1 MKQANQKESSK
12 SEKTRNRSRYDESDD
27 SDGGFKRRA
36 TSLRR
41 GRVITK
47 GSDMQKFFSKSD
59 NSEIQS
65 TSNTRK
71 LIRGWSC
78 DRKVSNAERFEPSVP
93 LPLPNETHRAKFE
106 YINGTSQGYKHKLS
120 AWNSARKPQVT
131 FAEPT
136 ADKHGP
142 SSLDSI
148 QGPPPY
154 HLALEHQ
161 QKKRRS
167 LDLRNVKLER
177 VNDNRRLSKY
187 SCSSEKIFCDYS
199 DISGKNNTQNYQH
212 LRKNV
217 SVGKVLESPYWDLQS
232 GDIKQQNQQ
241 TTFHDE
247 FEENYISYGSNES
260 SDSSLGF
267 YRRRGNFLYQTLP
280 RLWNESLKER
290 GKLKILQLF

>member
-1 MKQANQKESSK
+1 MLMKQANQKESSK
-12 SEKTRNRSRYDESDD
+12 TEKTRNRSRYDESDD

-59 NSEIQS
+59 NSESQS

-131 FAEPT
+131 EIKSVFNLSYCFHVKIAVSLISVRKSLLDTSELQ
-136 ADKHGP
+136 DLR
-142 SSLDSI
+142 SSMLDSVVDSRSAPV
-148 QGPPPY
+148 QKPSA
-154 HLALEHQ
+154 ALLLDMSELHSYLHSDDPG
-161 QKKRRS
+161 QKQLVHCTVGIASSRMEVMLQVYTS
-167 LDLRNVKLER
+167 ELQDLR
-177 VNDNRRLSKY
+177 
-187 SCSSEKIFCDYS
+187 SSMLDSVVDSRSAPVQKPSAALLFDMSELHSYFHS
-199 DISGKNNTQNYQH
+199 DDPGH
-212 LRKNV
+212 M
-217 SVGKVLESPYWDLQS
+217 
-232 GDIKQQNQQ
+232 
-241 TTFHDE
+241 
-247 FEENYISYGSNES
+247 
-260 SDSSLGF
+260 SD
-267 YRRRGNFLYQTLP
+267 Q
-280 RLWNESLKER
+280 
-290 GKLKILQLF
+290 